1 MTEAHNSLSEPV
13 RDVLEGTI
21 STLMRFIAPQFLHLA
36 WLALIPLALW
46 LFRRHAKRLPVSTLL
61 FFKSLAR
68 EHQESAWLRR
78 VKKWLSLA
86 LTLLALL
93 LAVFALARPSGE
105 MGANAPKAVV
115 LVIDRSASMA
125 ATDASGKTRLAE
137 AINAL
142 QQLVRSLPDQ
152 VVLTLIAYD
161 AKADVLLSRSRN
173 RRECLRL
180 LDELKPLPIAG
191 DASEALATARRLAE
205 LDAGAKIWL
214 ASDTKPEGDI
224 AFIDCALP
232 EVVNAGIT
240 GFQIRPSPL
249 SGGQHEVFAKV
260 SASAAN
266 NAKVSSTLE
275 VTLAGRPVQIREIEL
290 EPGAS
295 TTLILPLESA
305 RGQRLE
311 LQLKTPGDAFGWDD
325 GLTAPLP
332 RNRPLSVSWITDK
345 ADPFTELALASLIE
359 SRRIE
364 MTRSTPDAW
373 PPKDKPDVYVFEHWL
388 PKTWPADRPVIVL
401 NPTTSS
407 GPISVKPLPGNGL
420 PHDSL
425 RSVLPDHPV
434 LFRVA
439 SSRVALTQ
447 TSVLALP
454 ASLEPLWI
462 AGSEPVLAAGEHAG
476 QRIVATAFSPATSE
490 QLALLPAFPLVL
502 GNALYWCA
510 ETNEALASQRPMRT
524 GELVTAS
531 GLVNWHAWNGLQFTD
546 LSEQT
551 TGGLLSLDH
560 IGSWETAD
568 GKTGTSILASATE
581 TNLPKRSQDTP
592 AMPELRERAIIT
604 SASFSTWPQ
613 KLLWALV
620 LLLLA
625 ESFLFHRKAV
635 Y

>member
-1 MTEAHNSLSEPV
+1 
-13 RDVLEGTI
+13 
-21 STLMRFIAPQFLHLA
+21 MRFIAPHFLHLA
-36 WLALIPLALW
+36 WLALIPLVLW

-86 LTLLALL
+86 LTLIALF
-93 LAVFALARPSGE
+93 LAVFALARPSAE
-105 MGANAPKAVV
+105 LGANAPRAVV

-125 ATDASGKTRLAE
+125 AMDASGKTRLAE
-137 AINAL
+137 AVSAIR
-142 QQLVRSLPDQ
+142 QIVRSLPDQ
-152 VVLTLIAYD
+152 AVLTLIAFD

-173 RRECLRL
+173 RREGLRL
-180 LDELKPLPIAG
+180 LDELKARPIAG
-191 DASEALATARRLAE
+191 DATEALATARRLAE

-214 ASDTKPEGDI
+214 ASDTPAEGDLS
-224 AFIDCALP
+224 FIDCALP
-232 EVVNAGIT
+232 EVVNIGIT
-240 GFQIRPSPL
+240 GFQIRPTPL
-249 SGGQHEVFAKV
+249 SGGQHEVFAKI
-260 SASAAN
+260 SASTAN
-266 NAKVSSTLE
+266 RAKASSTLE
-275 VTLAGRPVQIREIEL
+275 VMLAGRPVQVRELEL

-295 TTLILPLESA
+295 TTLILPLETA

-325 GLTAPLP
+325 ALTAPLP
-332 RNRPLSVSWITDK
+332 RHRPLSVLWAAEK
-345 ADPFTELALASLIE
+345 PDPFTEIALASLVE

-364 MTRSTPDAW
+364 MARTTPAAW
-373 PPKDKPDVYVFEHWL
+373 PPKEKPDVYVFERWL
-388 PKTWPADRPVIVL
+388 PAAWPADRPVVVL
-401 NPTTSS
+401 NPATSS
-407 GPISVKPLPGNGL
+407 GPVIAKLLPGNGV

-425 RSVLPDHPV
+425 RAVRPDHPV

-454 ASLEPLWI
+454 ASVEPLWI
-462 AGSEPVLAAGEHAG
+462 AGTDTVLAAGEHAG
-476 QRIVATAFSPATSE
+476 QRIVASAFSPATSE

-510 ETNEALASQRPMRT
+510 EASDVLASQRPLRT
-524 GELVTAS
+524 G
-531 GLVNWHAWNGLQFTD
+531 GLVPATGLVGWHAWNGSQFID
-546 LSEQT
+546 ISEQP
-551 TGGLLSLDH
+551 TGGLLALGQ

-568 GKTGTSILASATE
+568 GQTGTSILASATE
-581 TNLPKRSQDTP
+581 TNLPRRSATSAVMP
-592 AMPELRERAIIT
+592 ALRQQSIIT
-604 SASFSTWPQ
+604 PASFSTWPQ
-613 KLLWALV
+613 KLLWSLV
-620 LLLLA
+620 ALLLA

>member
-1 MTEAHNSLSEPV
+1 M
-13 RDVLEGTI
+13 RVL
-21 STLMRFIAPQFLHLA
+21 APHFLHLA

-86 LTLLALL
+86 LTLLALF

-105 MGANAPKAVV
+105 IGAKAPKAVV

-125 ATDASGKTRLAE
+125 AVDASGKTRLAE
-137 AINAL
+137 ATSSL

-152 VVLTLIAYD
+152 AVLTLIAFD

-191 DASEALATARRLAE
+191 DATEALATARRLAE

-214 ASDTKPEGDI
+214 ASDTPAEGGLN
-224 AFIDCALP
+224 FIDCALP
-232 EVVNAGIT
+232 EVVNVGIT

-249 SGGQHEVFAKV
+249 SGGQHEVFAKIT
-260 SASAAN
+260 ASAAN
-266 NAKVSSTLE
+266 RLKVASTLE
-275 VTLAGRPVQIREIEL
+275 VMLAGRPVQIRELEL

-295 TTLILPLESA
+295 ATLILPLETA

-311 LQLKTPGDAFGWDD
+311 LQLKTQGDAFGWDD

-332 RNRPLSVSWITDK
+332 RHRPLSVLWIAEK
-345 ADPFTELALASLIE
+345 PDPFTEIALASLVE

-364 MTRSTPDAW
+364 MARATPAAW
-373 PPKDKPDVYVFEHWL
+373 PPKEKPDVYVFERWL
-388 PKTWPADRPVIVL
+388 PAAWPADRPAIVL
-401 NPTTSS
+401 NPATSS
-407 GPISVKPLPGNGL
+407 GPVSVKPLPGNGV

-425 RSVLPDHPV
+425 RAVRPDHPV

-447 TSVLALP
+447 TGVLALP
-454 ASLEPLWI
+454 ASVEPLWI
-462 AGSEPVLAAGEHAG
+462 AGTETVLAAGEHAG
-476 QRIVATAFSPATSE
+476 QRIVVSAFSPATSE
-490 QLALLPAFPLVL
+490 QRALLPAFPLVL

-510 ETNEALASQRPMRT
+510 ETNEAIASQRPMRT
-524 GELVTAS
+524 GGLVPAS

-551 TGGLLSLDH
+551 TGGLLSLSQ

-568 GKTGTSILASATE
+568 GQTGTSILASAAE
-581 TNLPKRSQDTP
+581 TNLPKRAADTA
-592 AMPELRERAIIT
+592 AMPELRERAILT

-613 KLLWALV
+613 KLLWALA
-620 LLLLA
+620 LLLLI

>member
-1 MTEAHNSLSEPV
+1 
-13 RDVLEGTI
+13 
-21 STLMRFIAPQFLHLA
+21 MRFIAPQFLHLA

-78 VKKWLSLA
+78 VKKWLALV

-125 ATDASGKTRLAE
+125 ATDASGKSRLAE
-137 AINAL
+137 AVAAL
-142 QQLVRSLPDQ
+142 QQVVRSLPDQ
-152 VVLTLIAYD
+152 AVLTLIAFD

-173 RRECLRL
+173 RRECLRQL
-180 LDELKPLPIAG
+180 EELKPKPIAG
-191 DASEALATARRLAE
+191 DAAEALATARRLAE

-214 ASDTKPEGDI
+214 ASDTKAEGDI

-232 EVVNAGIT
+232 EVMNAGIT

-249 SGGQHEVFAKV
+249 SGGQHEVFAKI

-266 NAKVSSTLE
+266 REKVSSTLE

-290 EPGAS
+290 APGTS

-311 LQLKTPGDAFGWDD
+311 LQLKTSGDAFGWDD

-332 RNRPLSVSWITDK
+332 RNRPLSVAWITDK
-345 ADPFTELALASLIE
+345 PDPFTEIALASLIE

-364 MTRSTPDAW
+364 MNRSTPDAW
-373 PPKDKPDVYVFEHWL
+373 PLKEKPDVYVFEHWL
-388 PKTWPADRPVIVL
+388 PKPWPTDRPAILL
-401 NPTTSS
+401 NPSTSS

-420 PHDSL
+420 PHDRL
-425 RSVLPDHPV
+425 RSALPDHPV

-447 TSVLALP
+447 TSVLSLP

-476 QRIVATAFSPATSE
+476 QRLVVTAFSPATSE

-510 ETNEALASQRPMRT
+510 ETNEALTSQRPMHT
-524 GELVTAS
+524 GELVPAS

-546 LSEQT
+546 TSEQT
-551 TGGLLSLDH
+551 TSSLLSLTH

-568 GKTGTSILASATE
+568 GKTGTSILASETE
-581 TNLPKRSQDTP
+581 TNLPKLSSETATMP
-592 AMPELRERAIIT
+592 ALRDNALIT

-613 KLLWALV
+613 KLLWALAA
-620 LLLLA
+620 LLLL